1 MVFILD
7 NFRRDFRRNR
17 ANKKDRNLN
26 RESINTVDNQYVR
39 VDDRNFDRISNTNFR
54 WGFRRRFRRE
64 NDAINYLDINLAYC
78 PGFRKIFF

>member
-54 WGFRRRFRRE
+54 
-64 NDAINYLDINLAYC
+64 
-78 PGFRKIFF
+78 